1 MGVNGLDPIDD
12 NVDVEIKM
20 DDGRVYSATFFTM
33 ENIKRLLQ
41 DYQTSG
47 ECANGTYIWAA
58 DMIIVNRLT
67 EKVIRESIDGLIKE
81 NEITQACTKIRS

>member
-1 MGVNGLDPIDD
+1 MVLMGVNGLDPIND

-41 DYQTSG
+41 RWQTTGGS
-47 ECANGTYIWAA
+47 
-58 DMIIVNRLT
+58 RLSLPIPPST
-67 EKVIRESIDGLIKE
+67 TAKTLFPI
-81 NEITQACTKIRS
+81 